1 MLRIKNAE
9 DFGLGFNCMTRLYM
23 ANYEEEILD
32 DMFQVCKE
40 YLKYFSSRTIVCSL
54 RDLVED
60 YSWSRSNQAMPE
72 NQKERYEKLIATLT
86 KQGISKEREKSRY
99 RDEKMQIMSFID
111 TVGFQGSIYGKDRNL
126 TNEDV
131 YLWIMENNLNEE
143 AEIKSLGKKD
153 ELPLKKKNIPL
164 FYKVCNYMIRYSYGR
179 HTYMPGT
186 CRDFVKDNMDIF
198 TDEVLKQILLVL
210 IERNANISEDEPAI
224 YKIDSETWLHM
235 QKELEAELL
244 VRDYKCLAEEY
255 SEVQGGIVTWLGNL
269 LDYDKLSSQKD
280 CRQMY
285 YQILGVERYVSS
297 VKDNVTDVER
307 VTEVI
312 EIAKKTITE
321 KLWYFFELE
330 EGDKY
335 EKISEGVYQNRCN
348 N

>member
-1 MLRIKNAE
+1 MLRIKSAE

-60 YSWSRSNQAMPE
+60 YSWFRSNQAMPE
-72 NQKERYEKLIATLT
+72 NQKERYENLIAILT

-131 YLWIMENNLNEE
+131 YLWIMANNLNEE
-143 AEIKSLGKKD
+143 VEIKSPSKQE
-153 ELPLKKKNIPL
+153 ELPIKKKNIPL

-186 CRDFVKDNMDIF
+186 CRDFVKNNMDIF
-198 TDEVLKQILLVL
+198 TDEALQQILSTLT
-210 IERNANISEDEPAI
+210 ERNANIPEDEPII
-224 YKIDSETWLHM
+224 YKIDSETWVYM
-235 QKELEAELL
+235 QEELEAELL
-244 VRDYKCLAEEY
+244 VRKYNHFAEKQR
-255 SEVQGGIVTWLGNL
+255 EVQGEIVTWLGKMLN
-269 LDYDKLSSQKD
+269 YDKLSSQKD

-285 YQILGVERYVSS
+285 YQIIGVERYVTS
-297 VKDNVTDVER
+297 VKDNMADVER
-307 VTEVI
+307 LMEVI
-312 EIAKKTITE
+312 EIAKRTITE
-321 KLWYFFELE
+321 KLWYFFEME

-335 EKISEGVYQNRCN
+335 EKVSEGVYRKRCKN
-348 N
+348 